1 MRKNNDKMLLEG
13 LVRKYGKNGV
23 KNAIKRINEDVDEY
37 SDYTDESLLKEIV
50 DKYGKKTIL
59 DILNTFDAMIRHV

>member
-1 MRKNNDKMLLEG
+1 MRKNNDIMLLES
-13 LVRKYGKNGV
+13 LVRKYGKNGI
-23 KNAIKRINEDVDEY
+23 KNAIKKINEDMDEY

-59 DILNTFDAMIRHV
+59 DILNTFDAMIRHI